1 MKLKRLDTASRVIIT
16 FAFLMG
22 LWLLFTFSLDP
33 FSLLLGGI
41 FSFLISLL
49 TYDLFVEKEERI
61 QKGVLPRFELL
72 IFYIFVLVWE
82 IYVASFNVVYR
93 VITMKINPGLVK
105 IKTRLRSKFAQ
116 ALLANSITLTPG
128 TVTVALDENEL
139 LIHWLVVETKD
150 QSKAAKKIKGAY
162 ERQLGRIFY

>member
-1 MKLKRLDTASRVIIT
+1 MKLKRLNNITRVLIT

-49 TYDLFVEKEERI
+49 TYDLFVEKDERI
-61 QKGVLPRFELL
+61 QKGILPRFELL
-72 IFYIFVLVWE
+72 IFYVFILVWE
-82 IYVASFNVVYR
+82 IYIASFNVVYC
-93 VITMKINPGLVK
+93 VITMKINPGLVR
-105 IKTRLRSKFAQ
+105 IKTRLRSRFAQ

-128 TVTVALDENEL
+128 TVTVDLDKNEL
-139 LIHWLVVETKD
+139 LVHWLFVGAKD
-150 QSKAAKKIKGAY
+150 GTKAAQKIKGNY
-162 ERQLGRIFY
+162 EKQLGRIFY